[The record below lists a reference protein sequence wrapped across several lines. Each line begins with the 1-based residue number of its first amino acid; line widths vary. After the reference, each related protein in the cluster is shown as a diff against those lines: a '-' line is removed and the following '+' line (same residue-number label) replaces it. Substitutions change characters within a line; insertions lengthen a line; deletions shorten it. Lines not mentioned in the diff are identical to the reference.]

1 VRTVVTILL
10 WLALGAAVAAEDNV
24 LGPREEEEGWILL
37 FDGKTLNGWKTSGGK
52 PSQRPV
58 EDSSINPHKS
68 GDYMLVYEK
77 PFSDFI
83 LSLDFKTSEKECNS
97 GVFIR
102 TKSLTPLPGKDV
114 GYNGLEVAIDSA
126 KSKGFTD
133 TGALYDLSAPTK
145 NAMKDP
151 PAWNR
156 LVITCRGSR
165 ITIELNAEK
174 VNDVD
179 LSRFTEKNKRPDG
192 TAHKFDIAYKDHP
205 HEGYVGLQ
213 DHGSDVWFKNIKLK
227 PLTGA
232 GGKDASPPR

>member
-1 VRTVVTILL
+1 MRAVVTILL
-10 WLALGAAVAAEDNV
+10 WLALGAAVMAEDNV
-24 LGPREEEEGWILL
+24 LTPKEKEEGWILL
-37 FDGKTLNGWKTSGGK
+37 FDGKTLTGWKTSGGK
-52 PSQRPV
+52 PSKTPV
-58 EDSSINPHKS
+58 QDGTISPYKS

-83 LSLDFKTSEKECNS
+83 LSLDFKTTGNS

-114 GYNGLEVAIDSA
+114 GYNGLEVAIDDTET
-126 KSKGFTD
+126 KGFTD
-133 TGALYDLSAPTK
+133 TGALYDLSAPAK
-145 NAMKDP
+145 NALKRRE
-151 PAWNR
+151 WNH

-165 ITIELNAEK
+165 ITIELNGEK

-205 HEGYVGLQ
+205 REGYVGLQ

-227 PLTGA
+227 PLTVA